1 MSKWLRDLL
10 TEADGVT
17 YDIVRLL
24 AVLSI
29 FVGLGLS
36 IYSVVIKGQVFSL
49 QDFGIGVGAVFL
61 AVGAALKLG
70 ESPAATTT
78 EVKITKTEAG

>member
-10 TEADGVT
+10 TGSDNVT
-17 YDIVRLL
+17 YDLVRLL